1 MRKNI
6 LLLFFLII
14 NSLFSY
20 ANVDKLSHLEDA
32 FNRILYSEKNN
43 EFWKSADLI
52 QEISV
57 KYSSNNFAEITVDGY
72 SGNFILNVWK
82 AKLELLIQNW
92 DNAMVICSNALKF
105 DIFQGINTAPE
116 RISELF
122 LIMNTADNKGKNE
135 IDVEKTEYWKNAIE
149 FDKQNTLLLQNKLL
163 QECYDELKENKV
175 DEAAQT
181 IQYALKIPAPF
192 FFDGYQVYLAILI
205 EQQNLEEFFD
215 LILECLRKVPG
226 KQAIPTVNLAFQLLQ
241 NVDLT
246 DEQLED
252 LCYELEKIS
261 ARFPATE
268 KNIDKIVSAKQF
280 LQSNYISSEKLF
292 NKALNMPLEETNKQ
306 LREYI
311 NKNVY
316 NREKAFLILGEKFV
330 ESGNTNKAIEIWLEG
345 LGKENIINLNKLG
358 GEPLVKILD
367 NNISAFNKVQKNKY
381 LKIFQQQIKRLQ
393 LIIEKIKNSD
403 QEIQYNTYTTLPD
416 KLEKLK
422 EKYGALKQQLKK

>member
-1 MRKNI
+1 M
-6 LLLFFLII
+6 
-14 NSLFSY
+14 
-20 ANVDKLSHLEDA
+20 
-32 FNRILYSEKNN
+32 
-43 EFWKSADLI
+43 
-52 QEISV
+52 
-57 KYSSNNFAEITVDGY
+57 
-72 SGNFILNVWK
+72 
-82 AKLELLIQNW
+82 
-92 DNAMVICSNALKF
+92 
-105 DIFQGINTAPE
+105 
-116 RISELF
+116 
-122 LIMNTADNKGKNE
+122 
-135 IDVEKTEYWKNAIE
+135 
-149 FDKQNTLLLQNKLL
+149 
-163 QECYDELKENKV
+163 
-175 DEAAQT
+175 
-181 IQYALKIPAPF
+181 
-192 FFDGYQVYLAILI
+192 
-205 EQQNLEEFFD
+205 
-215 LILECLRKVPG
+215 RKVPG